1 MHIVL
6 NTMVSLA
13 ILTTTWISCLALTV
27 GSLKPIPQAQL
38 CMTYANANT
47 NYATCGKL
55 VCPYGCS
62 WPFVSV
68 ENCIPAAGGPRF
80 NGNST
85 TQICHLGFWK
95 ESKTISAC
103 YTKTGAYKCTGE
115 ITGFAAC
122 TGCRAK

>member
-1 MHIVL
+1 MAFGKWHGSSLGISEGKHI
-6 NTMVSLA
+6 S
-13 ILTTTWISCLALTV
+13 
-27 GSLKPIPQAQL
+27 KPLDRNDFTA
-38 CMTYANANT
+38 
-47 NYATCGKL
+47 
-55 VCPYGCS
+55 
-62 WPFVSV
+62 V